1 MRLRELSLR
10 QDPDLR
16 QELASL
22 ARGCDFVLPSRFK
35 KRLKAFQ
42 QVRSVG
48 RLPCVWLRGS
58 RLVPRPATRGV
69 LIFPGPP
76 PRVCPCSSQNSSHHA
91 DKTAPAASAVA
102 GERPLQRA
110 PPSPARGTH
119 RTPRKLTSGVRAGV
133 VRREGRG
140 ARRGP
145 SR

>member
-76 PRVCPCSSQNSSHHA
+76 PVSARAPPR
-91 DKTAPAASAVA
+91 TAPIMLTRRPL
-102 GERPLQRA
+102 RPLQLPGSVPYKEHPPLQPAA
-110 PPSPARGTH
+110 PTARPG
-119 RTPRKLTSGVRAGV
+119 S
-133 VRREGRG
+133 
-140 ARRGP
+140 
-145 SR
+145 